1 MDNSRTKISKAEFE
15 ELAQRK
21 AEDAN
26 QELEFLEDNTL
37 EIRFELGRTSSE
49 IRDIISLEK
58 GSVIK
63 LDKTSGDNVDIRLKD
78 DYIATGEVVLI
89 DNTYGIRITGILDG
103 E

>member
-1 MDNSRTKISKAEFE
+1 MNNSRTKVRKAEFE
-15 ELAQRK
+15 EF
-21 AEDAN
+21 AERETDDIN
-26 QELEFLEDNTL
+26 QNLEFLEGNNL
-37 EIRFELGRTSSE
+37 EIRFELGRTSRE

-58 GSVIK
+58 GSIIK

-78 DYIATGEVVLI
+78 DYIAKGEVVLI

>member
-15 ELAQRK
+15 ELTQRK
-21 AEDAN
+21 VEDAN
-26 QELEFLEDNTL
+26 QELEFLEDNAL